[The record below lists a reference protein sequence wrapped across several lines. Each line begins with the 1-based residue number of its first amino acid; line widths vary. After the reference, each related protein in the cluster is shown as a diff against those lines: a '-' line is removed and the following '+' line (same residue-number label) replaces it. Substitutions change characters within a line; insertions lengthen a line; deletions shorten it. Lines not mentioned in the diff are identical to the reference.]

1 MRLLTPSGWLR
12 RETLSNEGENSDLGP
27 PGRPDIVHLTVL
39 DRDFFVIKASADE
52 FYISSFCLA
61 FFSRCAR
68 LMISAI
74 TTCERCY
81 ASPLSPAPTIVISA
95 TMGEKASESTR
106 LVTVFHFNRQQL
118 RNEKNSFVAR
128 PTTMPAPVWSEKLFF
143 SIASGASLR
152 RRQKAITGSP

>member
-12 RETLSNEGENSDLGP
+12 RETLSDEGENSDLRP

-81 ASPLSPAPTIVISA
+81 ASTIVSSSDNCNLSNN
-95 TMGEKASESTR
+95 GRESER
-106 LVTVFHFNRQQL
+106 G
-118 RNEKNSFVAR
+118 NEAGNSFSFQSAAIEKR
-128 PTTMPAPVWSEKLFF
+128 EKLFCCSSDNNACARVERKSCSF
-143 SIASGASLR
+143 
-152 RRQKAITGSP
+152 P